1 MAFLDH
7 IDPGN
12 SGGSI
17 PTPPSPFNYK
27 PKPII
32 YKCEYCECEFESD
45 ADKRQHKI
53 EQHPVRKPYLYIEGS
68 VLTASE
74 MTIRSTLE
82 SGDIAFE
89 DADSV
94 KIDNQLFSDLS
105 SAKKYLL
112 DNQKG
117 GVDIELSHQNYTSA
131 YRLIFDVAD
140 HAALVK
146 IDGIFYDVFSSSI
159 PLARRLELFNEKV
172 RLVEGRGLSY
182 AGALGCYITAIMAKD
197 GVPEVAI
204 PFSDHIDKLGEAQ
217 DKLQGISRP
226 LAYSLGA
233 IIAFMLND
241 LGEREEDSYIPKLS
255 TAKKFLR
262 TGKFEPS
269 PSYEHG
275 DTKIP
280 IDMIT
285 DKIMG
290 YCESPEIYRKGE
302 ISSLEMLYET
312 PTTPQMDKLKL
323 ALILYNNAKLSGQ
336 HKVAEKYEKQ
346 LSHSSLSMYAPMRL
360 EGKE

>member
-12 SGGSI
+12 SGGSV
-17 PTPPSPFNYK
+17 PTPPFLFKYK

-32 YKCEYCECEFESD
+32 YKCEYCEKEFGSD

-53 EQHPVRKPYLYIEGS
+53 KEHPFRKPYLHIRGS
-68 VLTASE
+68 VLTTNE
-74 MTIRSTLE
+74 MTIRFRLE
-82 SGDIAFE
+82 SGDVVFE
-89 DADSV
+89 DTDSI
-94 KIDNQLFSDLS
+94 KINTQLFSDLS
-105 SAKKYLL
+105 LAKKYLL

-117 GVDIELSHQNYTSA
+117 GVDVELSHQNYTST
-131 YRLIFDVAD
+131 YRLIFDVVN

-146 IDGIFYDVFSSSI
+146 IDAIFYDVFSSSI

-172 RLVEGRGLSY
+172 RLEGKGLSY

-197 GVPEVAI
+197 SVPEVAI

-217 DKLQGISRP
+217 DKLQGITRP

-241 LGEREEDSYIPKLS
+241 IGEREEDSFIPKLS
-255 TAKKFLR
+255 AAKKFLR
-262 TGKFEPS
+262 TGKFDPS
-269 PSYEHG
+269 PSQEHG
-275 DTKIP
+275 DTRIP

-290 YCESPEIYRKGE
+290 YCESPEIYRQGE

-323 ALILYNNAKLSGQ
+323 ALILYNNAKFSGQ
-336 HKVAEKYEKQ
+336 HKVAEKYRKQ
-346 LSHSSLSMYAPMRL
+346 LSHSSLYMYAQMKL